1 MCSQDE
7 EQNQIEA
14 KDDRKIKI
22 RTDLHKVNDENRSTG
37 FWTQ

>member
-7 EQNQIEA
+7 EQSQIEA

-22 RTDLHKVNDENRSTG
+22 GIDLYEVNNENRSTG
-37 FWTQ
+37 F